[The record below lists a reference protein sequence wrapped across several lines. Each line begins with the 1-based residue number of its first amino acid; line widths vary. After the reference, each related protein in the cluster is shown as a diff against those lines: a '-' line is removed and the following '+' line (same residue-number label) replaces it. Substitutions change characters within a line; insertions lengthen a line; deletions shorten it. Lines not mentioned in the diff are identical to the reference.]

1 LDGSPNDWSSKTH
14 LDKVFDTF
22 IYAEAIVGPMELKE
36 AFIRIGGALFAAA
49 GLLMIILSGEL
60 GIGLEL
66 DLPGRTLEFLL
77 RAGFGALIMGLMI
90 LFLFSFRT
98 VPQELTDPF
107 LLTQG
112 RNLGRLIKGMNIEGK
127 GVYIPAAGRLK
138 EDRVYIPAE
147 GNVLPLP
154 PLAAE
159 QVFNVGTTGPSMGIS
174 MIPPGKA
181 LVDRIEGDTGQFF
194 RDSSISNATEAMENL
209 SKGTGLFKNIRIR
222 VKGERVSVEIEN
234 SRLGAVCS
242 MLWDDYPELHEKLGC
257 PGCSAVLT
265 ATSRVMKGPIRIE
278 SVERT
283 KRGVVYELRRGV

>member
-1 LDGSPNDWSSKTH
+1 
-14 LDKVFDTF
+14 
-22 IYAEAIVGPMELKE
+22 MELKE
-36 AFIRIGGALFAAA
+36 AFIRIGGAFFAAA
-49 GLLMIILSGEL
+49 GLLMIIISGEL
-60 GIGLEL
+60 GLGLNL
-66 DLPGRTLEFLL
+66 DLPDRTLEFFL
-77 RAGFGALIMGLMI
+77 RAGFGALIMGLLV

-112 RNLGRLIKGMNIEGK
+112 RNLGRLIKGMNLEGK
-127 GVYIPAAGRLK
+127 GVYIPEGGRLK

-174 MIPPGKA
+174 IIPPGKA
-181 LVDRIEGDTGQFF
+181 LVDRIETDTGQRF
-194 RDSSISNATEAMENL
+194 RDSSISDATEALEKL
-209 SKGTGLFKNIRIR
+209 GKGTGLYKKIGIR
-222 VKGERVSVEIEN
+222 VKGEKVSVEIEN

-242 MLWDDYPELHEKLGC
+242 TLWDDYPELHEKLGC

-265 ATSRVMKGPIRIE
+265 ATSKVMKTPLRIQ

-283 KRGVVYELRRGV
+283 KRGVIYEMRRQS